1 MRVAPSPAVFPA
13 RAHTGASRMRR
24 RRLPACILL
33 FACQLAAS
41 SGAAVAA
48 SLHLPPG
55 SEQLI
60 VASSPTREPA
70 DYLVT
75 LRAYARA
82 GPSSRWRLIFGPWP
96 AETGYGHLRLHR
108 REGDGSTPIG
118 VFGLGG
124 AIYGNEPDPG
134 GLHLRYRRLRCGD
147 WWDEDPFSPTYN
159 RFVQLPCGVE
169 PAFAPVSEALWRETV
184 AYPYFAVI
192 DFNVD
197 PTIGGAGAP
206 GSGIFLHSWVNGPTA
221 GCVAL
226 ARGRL
231 LELLRWLHPSS
242 HPVIAIGTDSEVA
255 GLTAGGTV
263 QPM

>member
-1 MRVAPSPAVFPA
+1 MRCS
-13 RAHTGASRMRR
+13 S
-24 RRLPACILL
+24 LLACTLL
-33 FACQLAAS
+33 CACQLATS
-41 SGAAVAA
+41 SDAAVAVR
-48 SLHLPPG
+48 LRLPPG
-55 SEQLI
+55 AEQLI
-60 VASSPTREPA
+60 VASAPTREPA

-82 GPSSRWRLIFGPWP
+82 GRSARWRLIFGPWA
-96 AETGYGHLRLHR
+96 AETGYGHLRVHR
-108 REGDGSTPIG
+108 HEGDGSTPIG
-118 VFGLGG
+118 VFGFG
-124 AIYGNEPDPG
+124 ATIYGNEPDPG

-147 WWDEDPFSPTYN
+147 WWDEDEFSPMYN

-169 PAFAPVSEALWRETV
+169 PAFAPVSEALWRETI
-184 AYPYFAVI
+184 AYPFFAVI

-197 PTIGGAGAP
+197 PTIGGADAP
-206 GSGIFLHSWVNGPTA
+206 GSGIFLHAWVNGPTA

-231 LELLRWLHPSS
+231 LELLRWLDPSS

-255 GLTAGGTV
+255 GLTAAGAV